1 MAKVLVVDDSLSV
14 RTVVER
20 ALKSKRI
27 EVLSAA
33 SGTEA
38 KAQIR
43 REEPDVV
50 VCDVIMPDMEG
61 YEICEF
67 VRDHPRLARTPV
79 LLMSGIVN
87 ASVLARAAEVRS
99 NDVIRK
105 PFAADEL
112 LSKIDGLLAARATAV
127 RDHPAESGAAT
138 AEVVPAS
145 PAAPVDDL
153 AGEDPLAP
161 IEDLKDLKSLLCKL
175 STVPG
180 VSLVVL
186 VDREG
191 FLIESAGDMMLE
203 AEVAGALAACLA
215 ESSEGIGRDL
225 AQGPLQSMILEYD
238 AGLVLVNAVGPCA
251 MLATVLCDPALLGK
265 VRYYV
270 KKTLPDLQRVL

>member
-38 KAQIR
+38 MAQIR
-43 REEPDVV
+43 REEPDLV

-67 VRDHPRLARTPV
+67 VRDHPRLAQTPV

-87 ASVLARAAEVRS
+87 GSVLARAAEVRS

-112 LSKIDGLLAARATAV
+112 LSKIDGLLTAV
-127 RDHPAESGAAT
+127 PAAEPAPAEVT
-138 AEVVPAS
+138 S
-145 PAAPVDDL
+145 PRIGREPECAMPV
-153 AGEDPLAP
+153 A
-161 IEDLKDLKSLLCKL
+161 DLKAVLGRLGA
-175 STVPG
+175 VPG
-180 VSLVVL
+180 VSLAVL

-191 FLIESAGDMMLE
+191 FLLESAGDMALE

-215 ESSEGIGRDL
+215 EASEGIGKEL
-225 AQGPLQSMILEYD
+225 KQGGFVGMIVEYD
-238 AGLVLVNAVGPCA
+238 AGLVLVNAAGPSA
-251 MLATVLCDPALLGK
+251 MLATVLSDAALLGK

-270 KKTLPDLQRVL
+270 KKTLPELHEAL

>member
-67 VRDHPRLARTPV
+67 VREHPRLARTPV

-105 PFAADEL
+105 PFSADEL
-112 LSKIDGLLAARATAV
+112 LAKIDGLLATT
-127 RDHPAESGAAT
+127 EAA
-138 AEVVPAS
+138 ACER
-145 PAAPVDDL
+145 PAAPAGGV
-153 AGEDPLAP
+153 AGEDRLAP
-161 IEDLKDLKSLLCKL
+161 VEDLKGLLGKL
-175 STVPG
+175 TALPG
-180 VSLVVL
+180 VSLGVL

-191 FLIESAGDMMLE
+191 FLIESAGDMVLE

-225 AQGPLQSMILEYD
+225 GQGTLQSMILEYD
-238 AGLVLVNAVGPCA
+238 AGLVLVNAVGWSA
-251 MLATVLCDPALLGK
+251 MLATVLCDPATLGK

-270 KKTLPDLQRVL
+270 KKTLPDLERVL